1 VATATAFLERVET
14 FWRRLVPEGAGA
26 VVAVSGG
33 PDSVALL
40 RALARL
46 SADGT
51 CGPLVVA
58 HVNHGLRGRESDADE
73 AFVRDLSCHLQ
84 SAEAPNLEWRGCRLD
99 TVSLAREQG
108 ANLEAVA
115 RAARYDWLAG
125 LAQERGL
132 RWVATGHTAD
142 DQAETVLHRLLR
154 GSGLQGLRGI
164 PIQRALADGLWVVR
178 PLLRLRR
185 AEVLAFLE
193 SVQQPF
199 RTDSTNSDPTF
210 TRNRIR
216 HQLLPL
222 LASDYNPAITEAI
235 CRLAEQAESVFRH
248 VAEAAATL
256 RFSAELPRTASLLI
270 FDRRRLAAA
279 PRHVIREALR
289 QTWAREGWP
298 LGGMGFDDW
307 ERLAAVVLGETTA
320 LDLPGGI
327 HARAR
332 EHVLQ
337 IGPTTGAT
345 LCVSD
350 TTARTTG

>member
-1 VATATAFLERVET
+1 MEFIERVGT
-14 FWRRLVPEGAGA
+14 SWQRHVPEGAGA

-40 RALARL
+40 RALAGL
-46 SADGT
+46 SVHGT
-51 CGPLVVA
+51 PGPLVVA
-58 HVNHGLRGRESDADE
+58 HVNHGLRGSESDADE
-73 AFVRDLSCHLQ
+73 DFVRDLSGRLQ
-84 SAEAPNLEWRGCRLD
+84 TTVASNLEWSCRRLD
-99 TVSLAREQG
+99 TASRVREQG
-108 ANLEAVA
+108 GNLEAVA

-125 LAQERGL
+125 LARERGL

-164 PIQRALADGLWVVR
+164 PPQRVLAEGVRVVR

-185 AEVLAFLE
+185 AEVLEFLE
-193 SVQQPF
+193 ALKQPF
-199 RTDSTNSDPTF
+199 RLDSTNSDATY

-222 LASDYNPAITEAI
+222 LASDYNPAITEAL
-235 CRLAEQAESVFRH
+235 CRLAEQAEAVFRE
-248 VAEAAATL
+248 VEEAAARL
-256 RFSAELPRTASLLI
+256 RASAELPRTASLLV
-270 FDRRRLAAA
+270 FDLRRLAAA
-279 PRHVIREALR
+279 PRNLIREALR
-289 QTWAREGWP
+289 QAWALEGWP
-298 LGGMGFDDW
+298 RGAMGFDDW
-307 ERLAAVVLGETTA
+307 EQLAAVVLGETTA

-337 IGPTTGAT
+337 IGRRS
-345 LCVSD
+345 V
-350 TTARTTG
+350 